1 MLDSKKVRIA
11 AQPII
16 WSNDD
21 FHDLGGQ
28 TPLETCL
35 GEMREAGYAGTE
47 LGHKFP
53 KDATKLQPI
62 LRKFGLELVSGWHST
77 YLAEKSFES
86 EKADYLKHLDFLHAM
101 GCKVVIAAECS
112 GRVYNDPKKKLDW
125 DFAQDPYTYEQQKN
139 IYSGLE
145 EFAKIANDRGMKLVY
160 HHHMGT
166 GIQNLAQIDRLMN
179 ATQAVWLLG
188 DTGHLAFA
196 GESSVEIFKK
206 YLSRIGHV
214 HLKNIRPEVVAIAR
228 KERHSFDR
236 AVRDGVFT
244 VPGDGGINYK
254 PIFELLARAD
264 YSGWMVVEAEQDP
277 AKAIPFEYAKKARA
291 YIRQTAGV

>member
-1 MLDSKKVRIA
+1 MLDSKNVRIA

-21 FHDLGGQ
+21 FHDLGGHI
-28 TPLETCL
+28 PLEQCL
-35 GEMREAGYAGTE
+35 GEMREAGYVGTE

-53 KDATKLQPI
+53 KDAAKLKPI
-62 LRKFGLELVSGWHST
+62 LARFGLELVSGWHST
-77 YLAEKSFES
+77 YLAEKDFES
-86 EKADYLKHLDFLHAM
+86 EKRDFLAHLNFLGEM
-101 GCKVVIAAECS
+101 GSKVVIVAECS
-112 GRVYNDPKKKLDW
+112 GRVYNDGKKKLDW
-125 DFAQDPYTYEQQKN
+125 EFRNEPFAPEQLKQ
-139 IYSGLE
+139 IFTGLD
-145 EFAKIANDRGMKLVY
+145 EFARIAEDRGMKLVY

-179 ATQAVWLLG
+179 ATRSVWLLG

-196 GESSVEIFKK
+196 GENPELVFRK
-206 YLSRIGHV
+206 YLGRIGHV
-214 HLKNIRPEVVAIAR
+214 HLKNIRPDVVARAR
-228 KERHSFDR
+228 QEKMSFER

-244 VPGDGGINYK
+244 VPGDRGIDYK
-254 PIFELLARAD
+254 PIFEMLSQNG

-277 AKAIPFEYAKKARA
+277 EKANPFGHARMARA